1 MKYIIMCLL
10 LTSCA
15 GIKEKPKFELIS
27 DQDLLQGNGRYG
39 NVIVELKE
47 FKIGKK
53 HCLWGSK
60 NFDDKCQDAGMEYA
74 YGDKWREFKKVALD
88 FVEYIKEKNAKN
100 LISLFGWEYNKYGI
114 FSIYVLDKNKK
125 GRYLPGL
132 ERSMGHLRL
141 LYVKKLWKDKY
152 YGFTKKEI
160 ERAKYIIEITKQK
173 PFFLN
178 DPMEILEKYL
188 NNTMQDLSEA
198 INGREYKDFLLK
210 TMYGAYIINISEDM
224 TIDFV
229 ECDAD
234 SDNIHTE
241 SYSIPKIDRIE
252 YYN

>member
-1 MKYIIMCLL
+1 MMLL

-15 GIKEKPKFELIS
+15 TLKEKPKFELIS
-27 DQDLLQGNGRYG
+27 VQRAARPEERTFDYL
-39 NVIVELKE
+39 IEELKE

-60 NFDDKCQDAGMEYA
+60 DFDDKCQDAAMEYA
-74 YGDKWREFKKVALD
+74 YGDNWRKFKKTAMD
-88 FVEYIKEKNAKN
+88 FVKYIKEKNAKN

-132 ERSMGHLRL
+132 EGSIRHLRL
-141 LYVKKLWKDKY
+141 LYVKKLKEEKY
-152 YGFTKKEI
+152 GNYTTKEI

-224 TIDFV
+224 TLSFV
-229 ECDAD
+229 ECDVNPGTSL
-234 SDNIHTE
+234 SDR
-241 SYSIPKIDRIE
+241 YSIPKIDTIK